1 MLSQQLLLSNYVCLV
16 QVPPTQ
22 LRLLLDSA
30 VELREPLLEH
40 VQGFTE
46 AQRLHVPSQ
55 VGASRIESVNSLTS
69 FLCQVMEVLYNVP
82 PKESEA
88 EEVGEGIETST

>member
-1 MLSQQLLLSNYVCLV
+1 M
-16 QVPPTQ
+16 
-22 LRLLLDSA
+22 
-30 VELREPLLEH
+30 
-40 VQGFTE
+40 
-46 AQRLHVPSQ
+46 PSQ

>member
-1 MLSQQLLLSNYVCLV
+1 M
-16 QVPPTQ
+16 PPTQ

>member
-1 MLSQQLLLSNYVCLV
+1 M
-16 QVPPTQ
+16 
-22 LRLLLDSA
+22 
-30 VELREPLLEH
+30 ELREPLLEH

-55 VGASRIESVNSLTS
+55 VMLSNIIFSIGNELILFIS
-69 FLCQVMEVLYNVP
+69 QVMEVLYNVP

-88 EEVGEGIETST
+88 EEVGEGIQST

>member
-1 MLSQQLLLSNYVCLV
+1 M
-16 QVPPTQ
+16 
-22 LRLLLDSA
+22 
-30 VELREPLLEH
+30 ELREPLLEH

-55 VGASRIESVNSLTS
+55 VMLSNIIYSIGNKLILFIS
-69 FLCQVMEVLYNVP
+69 QVMEVLYNVP

-88 EEVGEGIETST
+88 EEVGEGIQST

>member
-1 MLSQQLLLSNYVCLV
+1 M
-16 QVPPTQ
+16 
-22 LRLLLDSA
+22 
-30 VELREPLLEH
+30 ELREPLLEH

-55 VGASRIESVNSLTS
+55 VMLSNIYSIGNKLILFIS
-69 FLCQVMEVLYNVP
+69 QVMEVLYNVP

-88 EEVGEGIETST
+88 EEVGEGIQST

>member
-1 MLSQQLLLSNYVCLV
+1 MVALYRCLRHNCDCCSIPLWSCVNPCWSMCRASQRRKGFMFLV
-16 QVPPTQ
+16 
-22 LRLLLDSA
+22 RWK
-30 VELREPLLEH
+30 LLELKS
-40 VQGFTE
+40 GPFF
-46 AQRLHVPSQ
+46 
-55 VGASRIESVNSLTS
+55 TS

>member
-1 MLSQQLLLSNYVCLV
+1 MNRCLRHNCDCCSTPLWSCVSLCWNMCRVSQRRRGFMCLV
-16 QVPPTQ
+16 RWK
-22 LRLLLDSA
+22 RLESK
-30 VELREPLLEH
+30 
-40 VQGFTE
+40 
-46 AQRLHVPSQ
+46 
-55 VGASRIESVNSLTS
+55 SVNSLTS